1 MSYKFHIYRFDI
13 ESSVMEVPE
22 DIVFNKDG
30 TVVDAPC
37 SSVKTMHTIKLDN
50 MISRNTFSMT
60 STNEELKGLA
70 DFIYEYLEN
79 K

>member
-1 MSYKFHIYRFDI
+1 MGYKFHVYRFNI

-37 SSVKTMHTIKLDN
+37 SSVKTMHVIHLDN
-50 MISRNTFSMT
+50 VISWDTFRMEA
-60 STNEELKGLA
+60 TNEELKGLA
-70 DFIYEYLEN
+70 DFIYKYLEN
-79 K
+79 N

>member
-1 MSYKFHIYRFDI
+1 MGYKFRVYRFNI

-22 DIVFNKDG
+22 PILFNKDG
-30 TVVDAPC
+30 TPADSPC

-50 MISRNTFSMT
+50 MISRDTFSMD

-70 DFIYEYLEN
+70 EFILEYLEQN
-79 K
+79 